1 MRVLLVDDEVRFADG
16 IKRGLEAEGFA
27 VDLASNGVDGLWYAT
42 ENTYDVI
49 LLDVMM
55 PGMNGY
61 VVCKTLR
68 EQENWTPV
76 MMLTAKDGEWDQVD
90 GLQIGAD
97 DYVVKP
103 VHFAVLVARIRALA
117 RRGANKRPTV
127 MTFGDLRI
135 DPASRSVSR
144 EGVEISL
151 TAREF
156 SVLAYL
162 ARNVG
167 VVVTKTQVLQGVWDE
182 DFDGDANIVEVYIGH
197 LRSKIDRPFGKNAIV
212 TLRGAGYRLE
222 VAGG

>member
-76 MMLTAKDGEWDQVD
+76 MMLTAKDGEWDEVD